1 MISEDAGAYM
11 NVYLIGLPNHGY
23 QYTTKPLEEEEGK
36 KESYHLMK
44 SLAIKK
50 QIDCIAEEFS
60 EDALKLWEAKDSIS
74 RMISVELGIEH
85 CFCDPNREQRDKLG
99 IKTKI
104 YDDILDE
111 LGIEEGREVLSDEER
126 RKIEKLEELYWS
138 SREKFWLDKLNKL
151 KGANFKNCLFISA
164 FRHTNRFH
172 KLLMKNSYSS
182 VILVEKWQP
191 SCIPEK

>member
-1 MISEDAGAYM
+1 M
-11 NVYLIGLPNHGY
+11 NVYLIGLINHEY
-23 QYTTKPLEEEEGK
+23 QYTTKPLEEEDEKK
-36 KESYHLMK
+36 KESYRLIK

-50 QIDCIAEEFS
+50 QVDCIAEEFS
-60 EDALKLWEAKDSIS
+60 EDALKLWKAKDSIA

-85 CFCDPNREQRDKLG
+85 CFCDPNREERDKLG
-99 IKTKI
+99 IVVI
-104 YDDILDE
+104 RVYDDILSK
-111 LGIEEGREVLSDEER
+111 LGIEEGREVFSDEER

-172 KLLMKNSYSS
+172 KLLVENSYSS
-182 VILVEKWQP
+182 VILIEKWQP
-191 SCIPEK
+191 SCIPAK